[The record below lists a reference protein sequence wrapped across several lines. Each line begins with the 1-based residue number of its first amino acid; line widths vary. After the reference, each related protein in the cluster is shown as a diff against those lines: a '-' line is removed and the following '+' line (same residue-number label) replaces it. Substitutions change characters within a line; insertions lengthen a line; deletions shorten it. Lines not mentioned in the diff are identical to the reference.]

1 MNNSNE
7 QGINFYNK
15 FKEIRFDMEK
25 ASLEDVKNILD
36 HYNQG
41 VIEIDGVRYHYNINP
56 LDAACLNARYHDL
69 TGQDHPV
76 FVNEQGKILDQIISS
91 GEGIS
96 VNGQPTIY
104 QRLKNNLTG
113 EGIGITILPSK
124 NNSYIDKFDK
134 IKFDF
139 SQASLEDIKDI
150 LDHYDQD
157 SVLIDGMQYYFRPNA
172 LQGASLNARY
182 HELTG
187 QDHPTFVNVQRQILE
202 QKIKDGENISINGQP
217 SIYKQLKSKDIEIG
231 NNKHVLNRY
240 YDIYNNLQ
248 NASLEDISEL
258 LNYYNGRP
266 VLIDGVSHHPFN
278 DPISA
283 AKLNARYYE
292 LTGKYHPVFIEQTP
306 KVIEGLIKDKE
317 KLIQAGVYDFS
328 YYQMLE
334 QIKQKFQQFTSNDNE
349 KSKKIFT
356 VEREKQRQLDA
367 SVRSRQLDAMVHVDQ
382 NIQGIQNAV
391 SENVDSNY
399 IEGIR
404 RQ

>member
-15 FKEIRFDMEK
+15 FKEIRFDMAK

-124 NNSYIDKFDK
+124 KNSYIDKFDK

-157 SVLIDGMQYYFRPNA
+157 SVLIDGMQYHFRPNA
-172 LQGASLNARY
+172 LQGASLNERY

-187 QDHPTFVNVQRQILE
+187 QDHPTFVNAQRKILE
-202 QKIKDGENISINGQP
+202 QKIKDGENISINEQP
-217 SIYKQLKSKDIEIG
+217 SIYEQLKSKDIEIG

-266 VLIDGVSHHPFN
+266 VLIDGISHHPFN

-317 KLIQAGVYDFS
+317 MLIQAGVYDFS

-334 QIKQKFQQFTSNDNE
+334 QIKQEIQQFTSNDNE

-356 VEREKQRQLDA
+356 AEREKQRQLDA

-382 NIQGIQNAV
+382 NIQEIQNAV

-399 IEGIR
+399 VGGIR